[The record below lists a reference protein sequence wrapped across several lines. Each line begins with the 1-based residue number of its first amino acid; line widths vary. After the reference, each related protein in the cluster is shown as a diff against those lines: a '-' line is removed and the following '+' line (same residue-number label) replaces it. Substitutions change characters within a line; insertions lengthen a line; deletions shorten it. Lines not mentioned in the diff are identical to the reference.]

1 MDFNKGNRNPLLLMD
16 IQYPWVSKLVIPAH
30 ANRTHFQTLDL
41 SGEFLKIGNEK
52 TQELA
57 DRRRQKQS
65 KTILIVID
73 VYEIN
78 HKRTAEMKSN
88 EEFPRSGT

>member
-1 MDFNKGNRNPLLLMD
+1 M
-16 IQYPWVSKLVIPAH
+16 VIPAH

-41 SGEFLKIGNEK
+41 SGEFLKIGNEQ

-65 KTILIVID
+65 KTILTVID

-88 EEFPRSGT
+88 EECPRSGT

>member
-1 MDFNKGNRNPLLLMD
+1 MDFIQGNRNPLLLMD
-16 IQYPWVSKLVIPAH
+16 ISNSRSD

-41 SGEFLKIGNEK
+41 SGEFLKIGNEQ

-57 DRRRQKQS
+57 GRRRQKQS
-65 KTILIVID
+65 KTILIVIN

-78 HKRTAEMKSN
+78 HIRTAEMKSN
-88 EEFPRSGT
+88 EECPRGGTQFMQ